1 MMFKYGR
8 PGSSWGCSMIAGLCV
23 VVMWMNHAVAASNV
37 AAIESAVTAYK
48 TIGTLR
54 RQLPMDGGAIA
65 VAYSGALQTLT
76 QEIDSANSLS
86 LDSDV
91 LAAINNIKNDYAP
104 ALAAQVLDKT
114 LQRVFYQAIWNRI
127 AAIRDQFKTAAA
139 TDLTAMLDE
148 SVAAF
153 QAISATV
160 ARENQV
166 LTADRRAIE
175 AGSNPGLDVEINDHF
190 SRVRTA
196 LNKSN
201 PDDDFVTVQVA
212 RYAIRMSLARAYYIA
227 VLREV
232 GGAIEHRNTDPEE
245 TSIEQ
250 KEGEVFYRIIE
261 SLVARGNP
269 AGSLRIKAQLTGAAS
284 TIVADEIVSELGKG
298 FIGRVAAEITG
309 QANAIKENDR
319 AAAMAEAAGAKY
331 FARILLPDLELRLGA
346 ADRGSLENEL
356 ENLLTASNT
365 VDAAKSE
372 QARNAISALLTKY
385 ENALNRA
392 KYEVVQHTAIVEN
405 ARADY
410 LTIDSLRNQTAI
422 DADAIAAEYTGDLQ
436 QLTKLIDQIYGLTI
450 DQDVTA
456 AIAQVKSG
464 TQIPLALQVVDK
476 SLQKMFA
483 LVVYNRVT
491 LALEQFGNLSADALT
506 LEWDRAY
513 TAYSAI
519 AKTANKEEKIL
530 SSDKQ
535 SIVSGSDPDLD
546 YQITA
551 AFIQGKRAFDKAEA
565 EDAQVLALARENI
578 VVPLVRS
585 FLIGVLREVQGIIE
599 NRTSAADDAREKQI
613 EGEYF
618 YRIVESFIAQ
628 DNPSGS
634 NQIKTQLTGDLSNVV
649 ADRIVSE
656 ISKGILGQ
664 ARRSIRQIEAN
675 FAGDKDQAVLALER
689 LSLYTGVFSADLGQR
704 LNAAKRANLE
714 NAIRDLKDAINTG
727 NTARAVALRS
737 TMTAILAEYE
747 SKLL

>member
-1 MMFKYGR
+1 MYLLRRLINSLNMLLIV
-8 PGSSWGCSMIAGLCV
+8 SLCFMV
-23 VVMWMNHAVAASNV
+23 VINNAVAASNT
-37 AAIESAVTAYK
+37 AAIESAVTAYR

-54 RQLPMDGGAIA
+54 REVPINGDAIA
-65 VAYSGALQTLT
+65 NAYAGALQTLT
-76 QEIDSANSLS
+76 QEIDTANSLS

-91 LAAINNIKNDYAP
+91 LAAIDDIKNDYAP
-104 ALAAQVLDKT
+104 RLAAQVVDKT
-114 LQRVFYQAIWNRI
+114 LQRVFYQSIWNRI
-127 AAIRDQFKTAAA
+127 AAIRDQFETGTPVA
-139 TDLTAMLDE
+139 LIAMLDE

-160 ARENQV
+160 ARENQI
-166 LTADRRAIE
+166 LTADRQVLE
-175 AGSNPGLDVEINDHF
+175 AGSNPGLDVEVNDHF
-190 SRVRTA
+190 SRIRTA

-201 PDDDFVTVQVA
+201 PEEDFVTVQIA

-232 GGAIEHRNTDPEE
+232 SGAIANRAADPEE
-245 TSIEQ
+245 TSIEL
-250 KEGEVFYRIIE
+250 KEGEIFYRVIE

-269 AGSLRIKAQLTGAAS
+269 AGSLRIKTQLTGDS
-284 TIVADEIVSELGKG
+284 SKVVADEIVSELGKG
-298 FIGRVAAEITG
+298 FIGRVVAEMNG
-309 QANAIKENDR
+309 QASAITEKDR
-319 AAAMAEAAGAKY
+319 PHAVAEAAGAKY
-331 FARILLPDLELRLGA
+331 FARVLLPDLELRLGA

-356 ENLLTASNT
+356 ENLMTASNELS
-365 VDAAKSE
+365 APKSE
-372 QARNAISALLTKY
+372 LARNAISAILTKY

-392 KYEVVQHTAIVEN
+392 QYEVAQHTPLVEN
-405 ARADY
+405 ALADY
-410 LTIDSLRNQTAI
+410 QAIDSLRNQAPI
-422 DADAIAAEYTGDLQ
+422 DGDAIAAKYGADLQ
-436 QLTKLIDQIYGLTI
+436 QLTQLVDQIYGQTI
-450 DQDVTA
+450 DLDVSA

-464 TQIPLALQVVDK
+464 DQVPLALQVIDK

-491 LALEQFGNLSADALT
+491 LVQEQFGNLSTDALA

-519 AKTANKEEKIL
+519 AKTVNKEDKVL

-546 YQITA
+546 YQVTA
-551 AFIQGKRAFDKAEA
+551 AFIQGKRAFDKTDTG
-565 EDAQVLALARENI
+565 DAQTLALARENI

-599 NRTSAADDAREKQI
+599 NRTAEVDEAREKQI

-618 YRIVESFIAQ
+618 YRIVEGFIAQ

-634 NQIKTQLTGDLSNVV
+634 NQIKAQFTGALSNVV
-649 ADRIVSE
+649 ADKIVSE

-664 ARRSIRQIEAN
+664 VERSIHQIEAN
-675 FAGDKDQAVLALER
+675 FTADKNQAMLALER
-689 LSLYTGVFSADLGQR
+689 LSLYTGVFLADLGQR
-704 LNAAKRANLE
+704 LNASKRASLE
-714 NAIRDLKDAINTG
+714 NAIRDLKDAINNG
-727 NTARAVALRS
+727 NTDRAVALRS
-737 TMTAILAEYE
+737 IMTGILAEYE

>member
-1 MMFKYGR
+1 MFRYG
-8 PGSSWGCSMIAGLCV
+8 GLGNSWACSMIAGLCLFAA
-23 VVMWMNHAVAASNV
+23 WMNHAMAASNV
-37 AAIESAVTAYK
+37 AAIESAVAAYK

-54 RQLPMDGGAIA
+54 KQLPIDGGAIA
-65 VAYSGALQTLT
+65 AAYTGALQTLT
-76 QEIDSANSLS
+76 QEIDTANSLS

-91 LAAINNIKNDYAP
+91 LAAIDDIKSDHAP
-104 ALAAQVLDKT
+104 ALAAQALDKT

-127 AAIRDQFKTAAA
+127 AAIRDQFKTGTTVA
-139 TDLTAMLDE
+139 LTAMLDE
-148 SVAAF
+148 AVAAF

-166 LTADRRAIE
+166 LTADRQAIE
-175 AGSNPGLDVEINDHF
+175 AGSNPGLDAEINDHF
-190 SRVRTA
+190 SKVRVA
-196 LNKSN
+196 LSKSN
-201 PDDDFVTVQVA
+201 PDEDFITVQVA

-232 GGAIEHRNTDPEE
+232 SGAIEHRNTDPEE

-250 KEGEVFYRIIE
+250 KEGEVFYRVIE

-269 AGSLRIKAQLTGAAS
+269 AGSLRIKAQLTGDAS

-298 FIGRVAAEITG
+298 FIGRVAAEING
-309 QANAIKENDR
+309 QANAIKEKDR
-319 AAAMAEAAGAKY
+319 AGAMAEAAGAKY
-331 FARILLPDLELRLGA
+331 FARVLLPDLELRLGA

-356 ENLLTASNT
+356 ENLLTASNS
-365 VDAAKSE
+365 VDAPKSE
-372 QARNAISALLTKY
+372 QARNAISAMLTKY

-392 KYEVVQHTAIVEN
+392 KYEVVQHTPIVEN
-405 ARADY
+405 ALASY
-410 LTIDSLRNQTAI
+410 QAIDILRNQASI
-422 DADAIAAEYTGDLQ
+422 DADAIAAKYAGDLQ
-436 QLTKLIDQIYGLTI
+436 QLTQLVDQIYGQTI
-450 DQDVTA
+450 DQDVSA
-456 AIAQVKSG
+456 AIARVKSG
-464 TQIPLALQVVDK
+464 TQIALALQVIDK

-491 LALEQFGNLSADALT
+491 LVLEQFGNLSADALA

-519 AKTANKEEKIL
+519 AKTANKEDKVL

-551 AFIQGKRAFDKAEA
+551 AFIQGKRAFDKTDAG
-565 EDAQVLALARENI
+565 DAQTLALARENI
-578 VVPLVRS
+578 VVPLIRS
-585 FLIGVLREVQGIIE
+585 FLTGVLREVQGIIE
-599 NRTSAADDAREKQI
+599 SRTTDVDEAREKQI
-613 EGEYF
+613 EGDYF
-618 YRIVESFIAQ
+618 YRIVEGFIAQ

-634 NQIKTQLTGDLSNVV
+634 NQIKAQLTGGLSNVV
-649 ADRIVSE
+649 ADKIVSE

-664 ARRSIRQIEAN
+664 VERSMHQIEAN
-675 FAGDKDQAVLALER
+675 FGSDKNQAVLALER
-689 LSLYTGVFSADLGQR
+689 LTLYSGIFLSDLGQR
-704 LNAAKRANLE
+704 LNTGKRANLE

-737 TMTAILAEYE
+737 IMTVILAEYE

>member
-1 MMFKYGR
+1 MVVINNA
-8 PGSSWGCSMIAGLCV
+8 IA
-23 VVMWMNHAVAASNV
+23 AANT
-37 AAIESAVTAYK
+37 AAIESAVTAYR

-54 RQLPMDGGAIA
+54 REVPINGDAIA
-65 VAYSGALQTLT
+65 NAYAGALQTLT
-76 QEIDSANSLS
+76 QEIDTANSLS

-91 LAAINNIKNDYAP
+91 LAAIDDIKNDYAP
-104 ALAAQVLDKT
+104 RLAAQVVDKT
-114 LQRVFYQAIWNRI
+114 LQRVFYQSIWNRI
-127 AAIRDQFKTAAA
+127 AAIRDQFETGTPVA
-139 TDLTAMLDE
+139 LIAMLDE

-160 ARENQV
+160 ARENQI
-166 LTADRRAIE
+166 LTADRQALE
-175 AGSNPGLDVEINDHF
+175 AGSNPGLDVEVNDHF
-190 SRVRTA
+190 SRIRTA

-201 PDDDFVTVQVA
+201 PEEDFVTVQIA

-232 GGAIEHRNTDPEE
+232 SGAIANRAADPEE
-245 TSIEQ
+245 TSIEL
-250 KEGEVFYRIIE
+250 KEGEIFYRVIE

-269 AGSLRIKAQLTGAAS
+269 AGSLRIKAQLTGDS
-284 TIVADEIVSELGKG
+284 SKVVADEIVSELGKG
-298 FIGRVAAEITG
+298 FIGRVVAEMNG
-309 QANAIKENDR
+309 QASAITEKDR
-319 AAAMAEAAGAKY
+319 PHAVAEAAGAKY
-331 FARILLPDLELRLGA
+331 FARVLLPDLELRLGT

-356 ENLLTASNT
+356 ENLMTASNELS
-365 VDAAKSE
+365 APKSE
-372 QARNAISALLTKY
+372 LARNAISAILTKY

-392 KYEVVQHTAIVEN
+392 QYEVAQHTPIVEN
-405 ARADY
+405 ALADY
-410 LTIDSLRNQTAI
+410 QAIDSLRNQAPI
-422 DADAIAAEYTGDLQ
+422 DADAIAAKYGADLQ
-436 QLTKLIDQIYGLTI
+436 QLTQLVDQIYGQTI
-450 DQDVTA
+450 DLDVSA

-464 TQIPLALQVVDK
+464 DQVPLALQVIDK

-491 LALEQFGNLSADALT
+491 LVQEQFGNLSADALA

-519 AKTANKEEKIL
+519 AKTVNKEEKVL

-551 AFIQGKRAFDKAEA
+551 AFIQGKRAFDKTDTG
-565 EDAQVLALARENI
+565 DAQTLALARENI

-599 NRTSAADDAREKQI
+599 NRTAEVDEAREKQV

-618 YRIVESFIAQ
+618 YRIVEGFIAQ
-628 DNPSGS
+628 DNLSGS
-634 NQIKTQLTGDLSNVV
+634 NQIKAQFTGALSNVV
-649 ADRIVSE
+649 ADKIVSE

-664 ARRSIRQIEAN
+664 VERSIHQIEAN
-675 FAGDKDQAVLALER
+675 FTADKNQAMLALER
-689 LSLYTGVFSADLGQR
+689 LSLYTGVFLADLGQR
-704 LNAAKRANLE
+704 LNASKRASLE
-714 NAIRDLKDAINTG
+714 NAIRDLKDAINNG
-727 NTARAVALRS
+727 NTDRAVALRS
-737 TMTAILAEYE
+737 IMTGILAEYE

>member
-1 MMFKYGR
+1 MFRYG
-8 PGSSWGCSMIAGLCV
+8 GLGNSWACSMIAGLCLFAA
-23 VVMWMNHAVAASNV
+23 WMNHAMAASNV
-37 AAIESAVTAYK
+37 AAIESAVAAYK

-54 RQLPMDGGAIA
+54 KQLPIDGGAIA
-65 VAYSGALQTLT
+65 AAYTGALQTLT
-76 QEIDSANSLS
+76 QEIDTANSLS

-91 LAAINNIKNDYAP
+91 LAAIDDIKSDHAP
-104 ALAAQVLDKT
+104 ALAAQALDKT

-127 AAIRDQFKTAAA
+127 AAIRDQFKTGTTVA
-139 TDLTAMLDE
+139 LTAMLDE
-148 SVAAF
+148 AVAAF

-166 LTADRRAIE
+166 LTADRQAIE
-175 AGSNPGLDVEINDHF
+175 AGSNPGLDAEINDHF
-190 SRVRTA
+190 SKVRVA
-196 LNKSN
+196 LSKSN
-201 PDDDFVTVQVA
+201 PDEDFITVQVA

-232 GGAIEHRNTDPEE
+232 SGAIEHRNTDPEE

-250 KEGEVFYRIIE
+250 KEGEVFYRVIE

-269 AGSLRIKAQLTGAAS
+269 AGSLRIKAQLTGDAS

-298 FIGRVAAEITG
+298 FIGRVVAEING
-309 QANAIKENDR
+309 QANAIKEKDR

-331 FARILLPDLELRLGA
+331 FARVLLPDLELRLGA

-356 ENLLTASNT
+356 ENLLTASNS
-365 VDAAKSE
+365 VDAPKSE
-372 QARNAISALLTKY
+372 QARNAISAMLTKY

-392 KYEVVQHTAIVEN
+392 KYEVVQHTPIVEN
-405 ARADY
+405 ALASY
-410 LTIDSLRNQTAI
+410 QAIDILRNQASI
-422 DADAIAAEYTGDLQ
+422 DADAIAAKYAGDLQ
-436 QLTKLIDQIYGLTI
+436 QLTQLVDQIYGQTI
-450 DQDVTA
+450 DQDVSA
-456 AIAQVKSG
+456 AIARVKSG
-464 TQIPLALQVVDK
+464 TQIALALQVIDK

-491 LALEQFGNLSADALT
+491 LVLEQFGNLSADALA

-519 AKTANKEEKIL
+519 AKTANKEDKVL

-551 AFIQGKRAFDKAEA
+551 AFIQGKRAFDKTDAG
-565 EDAQVLALARENI
+565 DAQTLALARENI
-578 VVPLVRS
+578 VVPLIRS
-585 FLIGVLREVQGIIE
+585 FLTGVLREVQGIIE
-599 NRTSAADDAREKQI
+599 SRTTDVDEAREKQI
-613 EGEYF
+613 EGDYF
-618 YRIVESFIAQ
+618 YRIVEGFIAQ

-634 NQIKTQLTGDLSNVV
+634 NQIKAQLTGGLSNVV
-649 ADRIVSE
+649 ADKIVSE

-664 ARRSIRQIEAN
+664 VERSMHQIEAN
-675 FAGDKDQAVLALER
+675 FGSDKNQAVLALER
-689 LSLYTGVFSADLGQR
+689 LTLYSGIFLSDLGQR
-704 LNAAKRANLE
+704 LNTGKRANLE

-737 TMTAILAEYE
+737 IMTVILAEYE

>member
-1 MMFKYGR
+1 MFRYG
-8 PGSSWGCSMIAGLCV
+8 GLGNSWACSMIAGLCLFAA
-23 VVMWMNHAVAASNV
+23 WMNHAMAASNV
-37 AAIESAVTAYK
+37 AAIESAVAAYK

-54 RQLPMDGGAIA
+54 KQLPIDGGAIA
-65 VAYSGALQTLT
+65 AAYTGALQTLT
-76 QEIDSANSLS
+76 QEIDTANSLS

-91 LAAINNIKNDYAP
+91 LAAIDDIKSDHAP
-104 ALAAQVLDKT
+104 ALAAQALDKT

-127 AAIRDQFKTAAA
+127 AAIRDQFKTGTTVA
-139 TDLTAMLDE
+139 LTAMLDE
-148 SVAAF
+148 AVAAF

-166 LTADRRAIE
+166 LTADRQAIE
-175 AGSNPGLDVEINDHF
+175 AGSNPGLDAEINDHF
-190 SRVRTA
+190 SKVRTA

-201 PDDDFVTVQVA
+201 PDEDFITVQVA

-232 GGAIEHRNTDPEE
+232 SGAIEHRNTDPEE

-250 KEGEVFYRIIE
+250 KEGEVFYRVIE

-269 AGSLRIKAQLTGAAS
+269 AGSLRIKAQLTGDAS

-298 FIGRVAAEITG
+298 FIGRVVAEING
-309 QANAIKENDR
+309 QANAIKEKDR

-331 FARILLPDLELRLGA
+331 FARVLLPDLELRLGA

-356 ENLLTASNT
+356 ENLLTASNS
-365 VDAAKSE
+365 VDAPKSE
-372 QARNAISALLTKY
+372 QARNAISAMLTKY

-392 KYEVVQHTAIVEN
+392 KYEVVQHTPIVEN
-405 ARADY
+405 ALASY
-410 LTIDSLRNQTAI
+410 QAIDILRNQASI
-422 DADAIAAEYTGDLQ
+422 DADAIAAKYAGDLQ
-436 QLTKLIDQIYGLTI
+436 QLTQLVDQIYGQTI
-450 DQDVTA
+450 DQDVSA
-456 AIAQVKSG
+456 AIARVKSG
-464 TQIPLALQVVDK
+464 TQIALALQVIDK

-491 LALEQFGNLSADALT
+491 LVLEQFGNLSADALA

-519 AKTANKEEKIL
+519 AKTANKEDKVL

-551 AFIQGKRAFDKAEA
+551 AFIQGKRAFDKTDAG
-565 EDAQVLALARENI
+565 DAQTLALARENI
-578 VVPLVRS
+578 VVPLIRS
-585 FLIGVLREVQGIIE
+585 FLTGVLREVQGIIE
-599 NRTSAADDAREKQI
+599 SRTTDVDEAREKQI
-613 EGEYF
+613 EGDYF
-618 YRIVESFIAQ
+618 YRIVEGFIAQ

-634 NQIKTQLTGDLSNVV
+634 NQIKAQLTGGLSNVV
-649 ADRIVSE
+649 ADKIVSE

-664 ARRSIRQIEAN
+664 VERSMHQIEAN
-675 FAGDKDQAVLALER
+675 FGSDKNQAVLALER
-689 LSLYTGVFSADLGQR
+689 LTLYSGIFLSDLGQR
-704 LNAAKRANLE
+704 LNTGKRANLE

-737 TMTAILAEYE
+737 IMTVILAEYE

>member
-1 MMFKYGR
+1 MFRYKELCN
-8 PGSSWGCSMIAGLCV
+8 SWVCSIIASLCV
-23 VVMWMNHAVAASNV
+23 LALWMNHAVAASNV

-54 RQLPMDGGAIA
+54 RQSPIDSDAIA

-91 LAAINNIKNDYAP
+91 LSAINNIKNDYAP
-104 ALAAQVLDKT
+104 TLAAQVLDKT

-127 AAIRDQFKTAAA
+127 AAIRDQFKTGTTTA
-139 TDLTAMLDE
+139 LTAMLDE

-166 LTADRRAIE
+166 LTADKQDLQ

-201 PDDDFVTVQVA
+201 PDEDFITVQVA

-232 GGAIEHRNTDPEE
+232 AEIIELRNFDPEK
-245 TSIEQ
+245 TRLDQ
-250 KEGEVFYRIIE
+250 KEGEVFYRVIE

-269 AGSLRIKAQLTGAAS
+269 AGSLRIKAQLTGDAS

-298 FIGRVAAEITG
+298 FIGRVVAEMNG
-309 QANAIKENDR
+309 QTNAIKENDR

-331 FARILLPDLELRLGA
+331 FARVLLPDLELRLGA

-365 VDAAKSE
+365 VDAPKSE

-405 ARADY
+405 ALASY
-410 LTIDSLRNQTAI
+410 QAIDSLRNQMLI
-422 DADAIAAEYTGDLQ
+422 DDEAIAAKYAGDLQ
-436 QLTKLIDQIYGLTI
+436 QLTKLVDQIYGQTI
-450 DQDVTA
+450 DQDVLA
-456 AIAQVKSG
+456 VIAQVKSG
-464 TQIPLALQVVDK
+464 TQTALALQVIDK

-491 LALEQFGNLSADALT
+491 LVMEQFDNLSADALA

-519 AKTANKEEKIL
+519 TKTVNKEDKVL

-551 AFIQGKRAFDKAEA
+551 AFVQGKRAFDKTDAEA
-565 EDAQVLALARENI
+565 AQSLALARENI

-585 FLIGVLREVQGIIE
+585 FLTGVLREVQGIIE
-599 NRTSAADDAREKQI
+599 NRTGAADEAKEDQI
-613 EGEYF
+613 EAEYF

-656 ISKGILGQ
+656 ISRGILGQ
-664 ARRSIRQIEAN
+664 VRGSIRQIEAN
-675 FAGDKDQAVLALER
+675 FVGDKNQALLALER

-704 LNAAKRANLE
+704 LNAAKRTNLE
-714 NAIRDLKDAINTG
+714 NAIRDLKDAISTG
-727 NTARAVALRS
+727 NTAGAVALRS
-737 TMTAILAEYE
+737 IITAILAEYE